1 MYDGRNIFTETRS
14 IMQLLLLAIAPVMV
28 VIVFIY
34 IKDKYEKEPF
44 KFLLKNFLLGA
55 TVSVLLTFIISIVAA
70 QFISTDDLE
79 DLIRPFINAFILVAL
94 VEEFSKYLIVR
105 FYAQRNAEFNEP
117 FDGIVYAVMVSMG
130 FAALENALYVYQH
143 GFETGVIRAFTAVPA
158 HATFGILMGYFMGK
172 AKFSNN
178 RVVLNLTGLL
188 AATLFHGAYDLFLFI
203 DFIPGIAVGA
213 FISLVIGIILSNKAI
228 KRHQNSS
235 RFKV

>member
-1 MYDGRNIFTETRS
+1 
-14 IMQLLLLAIAPVMV
+14 MQLLLLAIAPVMV